1 MHGAYDDPVDCGQ
14 TLSPGAPPGH
24 VRTLEQAL
32 RTEGF
37 RPFLVDYGATSGNAA
52 PSAPIENA
60 QRIWIGN
67 GGIFEAV
74 SALRKQGFA
83 ATRADLVRHG
93 LGGVLALLNVAK
105 IRGATETS
113 YRSTDVNRLVTIG
126 STHLGSEGM
135 GLFAAYDAYQ
145 TSSGPGRRGAV
156 GSRRRT
162 ACGSPQRHARRNA
175 PAPTRA
181 REALERVRARA
192 ISALR
197 QVVFDGPNDCTVSE
211 ASAKG
216 RLEPPY
222 ATTLK
227 GVLHGFAPQY
237 PAVQARVLELL
248 RTTGDIGFA
257 PDGFP
262 DAYR

>member
-1 MHGAYDDPVDCGQ
+1 MQGVNGA
-14 TLSPGAPPGH
+14 
-24 VRTLEQAL
+24 QA
-32 RTEGF
+32 RVT
-37 RPFLVDYGATSGNAA
+37 
-52 PSAPIENA
+52 
-60 QRIWIGN
+60 
-67 GGIFEAV
+67 
-74 SALRKQGFA
+74 A
-83 ATRADLVRHG
+83 ATGVTR
-93 LGGVLALLNVAK
+93 GGTTPPPPEL
-105 IRGATETS
+105 
-113 YRSTDVNRLVTIG
+113 
-126 STHLGSEGM
+126 
-135 GLFAAYDAYQ
+135 
-145 TSSGPGRRGAV
+145 
-156 GSRRRT
+156 
-162 ACGSPQRHARRNA
+162 
-175 PAPTRA
+175 

-248 RTTGDIGFA
+248 RTTGDVDFA